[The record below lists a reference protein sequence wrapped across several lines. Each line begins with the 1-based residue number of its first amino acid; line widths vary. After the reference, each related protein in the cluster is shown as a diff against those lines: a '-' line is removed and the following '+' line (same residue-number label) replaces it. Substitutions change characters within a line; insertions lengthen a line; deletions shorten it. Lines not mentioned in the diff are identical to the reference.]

1 MLRIL
6 IVCTGNVCRSPM
18 GEGLL
23 RKLLREEN
31 RHGEVV
37 VESAGTHALD
47 GSAASLEAIDTA
59 AEDGVDIRGHVAR
72 SITKRLVDR
81 ADLILTMEPEHADRL
96 VDDYPEAESRVHL
109 VTVYGDPKGDR
120 LGVPDPI
127 GLGHETYRAAYRT
140 IKKALRYAVPR
151 ILAMVPE
158 GTEPTGK
165 G

>member
-1 MLRIL
+1 
-6 IVCTGNVCRSPM
+6 M

-23 RKLLREEN
+23 RKLLREQK

-37 VESAGTHALD
+37 VESAGTYALD
-47 GSAASLEAIDTA
+47 GSAASLEAIDIA

-72 SITKRLVDR
+72 SLTKRLVER
-81 ADLILTMEPEHADRL
+81 ADLILVMEPEHTDRL
-96 VDDYPEAESRVHL
+96 LADFPEAESKVHL
-109 VTVYGDPKGDR
+109 LTLYGDPKGDR

-127 GLGHETYRAAYRT
+127 GLGHETYRAAFRT
-140 IKKALRYAVPR
+140 IKKALRFAVPK

-158 GTEPTGK
+158 GTEPTSK